1 MSFVYSEAFYLK
13 SRLFAPCVFLALQ
26 GKMVGNHGDAFA
38 IGGLAFDAADGV
50 AEVLL
55 QSVHV
60 PSVPCHFDGVTDGSF
75 HSGRGGCVLLG
86 YGGVQNLGDTVQLVG
101 LS

>member
-26 GKMVGNHGDAFA
+26 GKVVGNHGDAFA
-38 IGGLAFDAADGV
+38 IGGLALDAADGI
-50 AEVLL
+50 AEVFL
-55 QSVHV
+55 QGIHIA
-60 PSVPCHFDGVTDGSF
+60 SVPCHLDGMTDGSF

-86 YGGVQNLGDTVQLVG
+86 NGRVQNLGNTELLVG
-101 LS
+101 VS